1 MNLRL
6 GLPDATTIQLNM
18 FYVTRNLALQ
28 RCIHL
33 EFLFFSQAS
42 SQEALQPTE
51 RLTSNLT
58 FTYTAVKTGKITYV
72 KLVVFSNR

>member
-1 MNLRL
+1 MNQYL

-18 FYVTRNLALQ
+18 LYVTHNLALQ
-28 RCIHL
+28 RCTHL

-42 SQEALQPTE
+42 SQEAPQPAE

-58 FTYTAVKTGKITYV
+58 FTYTAVKTGEITM
-72 KLVVFSNR
+72 